1 MPTEAYDRF
10 TQSTRDAIQEAKK
23 SVLKYKYSYITPEH
37 ILLGLIAMADPVVL
51 RAMGAGKAT
60 PQQVKILLEHHLRPG
75 DYELTE
81 DQLAFSER
89 AKRVIEAAREEAV
102 RVQRL
107 QIAPEH
113 ILLGLT
119 RVRNTVAGAV
129 LAAVDLRTETLR
141 KALKQG

>member
-10 TQSTRDAIQEAKK
+10 TQSTRAAIEQAKK

-37 ILLGLIAMADPVVL
+37 ILLGLLNAADPAVVQ
-51 RAMGAGKAT
+51 AMSAGKAK
-60 PQQVKILLEHHLRPG
+60 PEQIRVLLEHHLRPG

-81 DQLAFSER
+81 EQLSFSER

-102 RVQRL
+102 RDQRL

-129 LAAVDLRTETLR
+129 LAAVDLKTETLR
-141 KALKQG
+141 KALKQL